1 MALQRKV
8 TLSFGAAVCMLCVLG
23 ILSYR
28 SIHQFITSA
37 GWNDH
42 SRLVLATIA
51 QVSDEAT
58 KAESSSRRYVI
69 TGNEGDL
76 SPYRAAVEG
85 VDSKVRQLRELTA
98 DNPRQQQRL
107 DRFELQRDEI
117 IAVTQGTLNL
127 RRIGGFEAAQRAV
140 LSDERLHA
148 MQELRKVLAELSDEE
163 EQLLRERS
171 AAEQHSAR
179 RAITVISSG
188 SALALVLVAISGWK
202 IRQELAARALAEST
216 LRESEERFRL
226 LVASAKE
233 YAILM
238 MDPEGRIA
246 TWNAGAQRIKGY
258 EAKEIIGQDF
268 SCFYPAEDVQRGKPQ
283 LELARAT
290 ETGQYQ
296 EDGWR
301 VRKNG
306 SRFWA
311 SVLITCMRDP
321 AGKIIGF
328 SKITRDLT
336 ERMRAEE
343 HTRHFFTLSLDLLCI
358 AGADGYFKHVNP
370 TWEATLGFTEAE
382 LLARP
387 YLDLIHPDDRKAT
400 IAAAAGLRAGNTVID
415 FENRYR
421 CRDGSYRWLTWKAA
435 TSADRQL
442 TYAAARDITNKKK
455 TEEAIAQMNLSLLRG
470 NAQLEAANKELE
482 AFSYSVSHDL
492 RAPLRGIDGFSQAML
507 EDYGAQLDE
516 TAKDYLQR
524 VRLAT
529 QKMGQLIDDMLNLSR
544 VTRSEMKIERVD
556 VSAMA
561 AAVVAELQRSQPD
574 RHVEVRIADGIT
586 ASADSRLLR
595 VVLDNLIGNAWK
607 FTARQPAARIE
618 VECKQN
624 GAELA
629 YVVRDNGAGFDMRF
643 AHKLFGAFQRL
654 HASSDFTGTGI
665 GLATVQRVI
674 NRHGGRI
681 WAEAAVD
688 QGATFH
694 FTLAAFSQALSRAA

>member
-1 MALQRKV
+1 
-8 TLSFGAAVCMLCVLG
+8 MLCMLG
-23 ILSYR
+23 ILSYI

-42 SRLVLATIA
+42 TRLVLATIA
-51 QVSDEAT
+51 QASDEAT
-58 KAESSSRRYVI
+58 KAESTSRRYVI
-69 TGNEGDL
+69 TGNEDDVA
-76 SPYRAAVEG
+76 PYLAAVAG
-85 VDSKVRQLRELTA
+85 LDSKVRQLRKLTA

-107 DRFELQRDEI
+107 DRLELKLEEI
-117 IAVTQGTLNL
+117 FAVTQGILNL
-127 RRIGGFEAAQRAV
+127 RRIGGFGPAQRAV
-140 LSDERLHA
+140 RTDERLHA
-148 MQELRKVLAELSDEE
+148 MQELRKVLAEFNDEE
-163 EQLLRERS
+163 EQLLRART
-171 AAEQHSAR
+171 AAEQHSAG
-179 RAITVISSG
+179 RAITVISGG
-188 SALALVLVAISGWK
+188 SALALVLVSVSGWK
-202 IRQELAARALAEST
+202 IRRDIAARVLAEST

-226 LVASAKE
+226 LVATAKE
-233 YAILM
+233 YSILM
-238 MDPEGRIA
+238 LDPEGRIT
-246 TWNAGAQRIKGY
+246 TWNAGAKRIKGY
-258 EAKEIIGQDF
+258 EAEEIIGQHL
-268 SCFYPAEDVQRGKPQ
+268 SRFYAAEDVQRGKPP
-283 LELARAT
+283 LDLARAT
-290 ETGQYQ
+290 EAGQYE

-301 VRKNG
+301 VRKDG

-311 SVLITCMRDP
+311 SVLITCVRDP
-321 AGKIIGF
+321 AGKTIGF

-343 HTRHFFTLSLDLLCI
+343 HTRNFFTLSLDLLCI
-358 AGADGYFKHVNP
+358 AGADGYFKHVNA

-387 YLDLIHPDDRKAT
+387 YLDLIHPDDRNAT
-400 IAAAAGLRAGNTVID
+400 IAAAQGLSEGNIVID

-442 TYAAARDITNKKK
+442 IYAAARDITDKRK
-455 TEEAIAQMNLSLLRG
+455 TVEAIARMNLSLLQG

-492 RAPLRGIDGFSQAML
+492 RAPLRGIDGFSQALL
-507 EDYGAQLDE
+507 EDYADRLDE
-516 TAKDYLQR
+516 TGKDYLQR
-524 VRLAT
+524 VRTAS
-529 QKMGQLIDDMLNLSR
+529 QRMGQLIDDMLNLSR
-544 VTRSEMKIERVD
+544 VTRSEMKIEHVD

-561 AAVVAELQRSQPD
+561 AAVVAELQRGQPD
-574 RHVEVRIADGIT
+574 RRVEVRIADGIT
-586 ASADSRLLR
+586 ASADPRLLR

-607 FTARQPAARIE
+607 FTSRLPAARIE

-629 YVVRDNGAGFDMRF
+629 YIIRDNGAGFDMKF

-654 HASSDFTGTGI
+654 HAASDFTGTGI

-694 FTLAAFSQALSRAA
+694 FTLAASSPALSRAA